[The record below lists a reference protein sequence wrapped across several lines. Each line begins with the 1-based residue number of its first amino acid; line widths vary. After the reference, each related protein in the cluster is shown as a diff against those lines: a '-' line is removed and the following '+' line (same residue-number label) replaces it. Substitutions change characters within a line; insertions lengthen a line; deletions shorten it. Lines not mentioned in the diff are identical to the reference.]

1 MIATFG
7 RIQAPDRFVP
17 ALLLLAVLTGLAL
30 VFLPESLLLTATVL
44 ALLALPCL
52 ISSRAALFPLLVL
65 APMRVLIETEVGPVL
80 PLDIGQI
87 LFLVWLL
94 AWNLHHIALRQRLPH
109 LSLPPVV
116 VPVLVFL
123 LVAGISLLNAVSVA
137 AWLREWLKWLSIVL
151 VIVIVG
157 NSMQVRAWRWPVRAL
172 LLAGA
177 VNATVG
183 LYQFFGGSGALH
195 FLVGGRFFRAFG
207 TFGQPNPLGGFMALL
222 LPLALCLLLAGL
234 RRWLRTRGKADL
246 LSLCVWTLPTSLLLA
261 GLVASWS
268 RGAWLAFLV
277 AMLVTLLALPRRFVH
292 GLQLAGGVLLL
303 TALLWSTGL
312 LPASLGERLASSTEG
327 YLGFEDM
334 RGADINPVNY
344 AVVERLAHWQAAL
357 NMASAHPWT
366 GVGLGNY
373 EHAYP
378 QHRLIDWTEALGHAH
393 NFWLNQLAET
403 GLTGMAAW
411 CFMWL
416 AIVLFTLRARQHPD
430 DEARLVVVGLLGAW
444 TSLAVHSL
452 FDNLFVNN
460 LFLHVGFLLGVLAVL
475 HRQACGFKSRPVIHI
490 GQ

>member
-1 MIATFG
+1 
-7 RIQAPDRFVP
+7 
-17 ALLLLAVLTGLAL
+17 
-30 VFLPESLLLTATVL
+30 
-44 ALLALPCL
+44 
-52 ISSRAALFPLLVL
+52 
-65 APMRVLIETEVGPVL
+65 MRVLIQTEVGPVL
-80 PLDIGQI
+80 PLDIGQV

-94 AWNLHHIALRQRLPH
+94 VWGLHHIALRQRLPR
-109 LSLPPVV
+109 LLLPPVV
-116 VPVLVFL
+116 VPLLVFL

-137 AWLREWLKWLSIVL
+137 AWLREWLKWMSIVL
-151 VIVIVG
+151 VILIVG

-234 RRWLRTRGKADL
+234 RRWLRTRCKADL
-246 LSLCVWTLPTSLLLA
+246 LSLCVRALPTALLLA

-303 TALLWSTGL
+303 TALLWSTGV

-327 YLGFEDM
+327 YLGFDDM
-334 RGADINPVNY
+334 RGADINPGNY

-357 NMASAHPWT
+357 NMASARPWT

-378 QHRLIDWTEALGHAH
+378 QHRLIDWPEALGHAH
-393 NFWLNQLAET
+393 NYWLNQLAET

-475 HRQACGFKSRPVIHI
+475 HRQACEFKSRPVIHI

>member
-1 MIATFG
+1 MIATHG
-7 RIQAPDRFVP
+7 RMHGPGRFVP
-17 ALLLLAVLTGLAL
+17 ALLTLAVLTGLAL
-30 VFLPESLLLTATVL
+30 VSLPESLLLTATVL
-44 ALLALPCL
+44 ALLLLPCL
-52 ISSRAALFPLLVL
+52 VSSRAALLPLLIL
-65 APMRVLIETEVGPVL
+65 APMHVLIQTEVGPVL
-80 PLDIGQI
+80 PLDIGQV
-87 LFLVWLL
+87 LFFVWLF
-94 AWNLHHIALRQRLPH
+94 AWSLHHVALRQRLPI
-109 LSLPPVV
+109 LTLPTVV
-116 VPVLVFL
+116 ILVLIFL
-123 LVAGISLLNAVSVA
+123 LVAGISLFNAVSVA
-137 AWLREWLKWLSIVL
+137 AWLREWLKWLSIAL
-151 VIVIVG
+151 VIFIVG

-222 LPLALCLLLAGL
+222 LPLALCLLLAEL
-234 RRWLRTRGKADL
+234 KRWLRTRRKASL
-246 LSLCVWTLPTSLLLA
+246 LSLCAWALPTALLLA

-292 GLQLAGGVLLL
+292 GLQLAGGVLIL
-303 TALLWSTGL
+303 TALLWSTGV

-334 RGADINPVNY
+334 RGANINPGNY

-373 EHAYP
+373 EHTYA
-378 QHRLIDWTEALGHAH
+378 QHRLIDWPEALGHAH
-393 NFWLNQLAET
+393 NYWLNQLAET
-403 GLTGMAAW
+403 GLTGLAAW

-475 HRQACGFKSRPVIHI
+475 HRQACEFKSMPVTLVR
-490 GQ
+490 Q

>member
-1 MIATFG
+1 MTAAHG
-7 RIQAPDRFVP
+7 RIHGPGQIVP
-17 ALLLLAVLTGLAL
+17 AMLILAVLTGLAL
-30 VFLPESLLLTATVL
+30 VLLPESLLLTGTVL
-44 ALLALPCL
+44 VLSALPCL
-52 ISSRAALFPLLVL
+52 VSSRAALFPLLIL
-65 APMRVLIETEVGPVL
+65 APMHVLIQTEAGQAL
-80 PLDIGQI
+80 PLELGQV
-87 LFLVWLL
+87 LFFAWFLVWS
-94 AWNLHHIALRQRLPH
+94 LHHVALRRRLPRLT
-109 LSLPPVV
+109 LSPVV
-116 VPVLVFL
+116 VPVLIFI
-123 LVAGISLLNAVSVA
+123 LVAGFSLINAVSVA
-137 AWLREWLKWLSIVL
+137 AWLREWLKWLSIALIIL
-151 VIVIVG
+151 VVG

-195 FLVGGRFFRAFG
+195 LLVGGRFFRAFG

-222 LPLALCLLLAGL
+222 LPLALCQILAGL
-234 RRWLRTRGKADL
+234 RRWFRTRRKADL
-246 LSLCVWTLPTSLLLA
+246 LSLCAWTLPTALILA
-261 GLVASWS
+261 GLIASWS
-268 RGAWLAFLV
+268 RGAWMAFLV

-292 GLQLAGGVLLL
+292 GLQLAGGVLVL
-303 TALLWSTGL
+303 ALVLWSTGL

-334 RGADINPVNY
+334 RGADINPENY

-357 NMASAHPWT
+357 NMASSHPWS

-378 QHRLIDWTEALGHAH
+378 QHRLIDWPEALGHAH

-403 GLTGMAAW
+403 GLTGLAAW
-411 CFMWL
+411 CLMWL
-416 AIVLFTLRARQHPD
+416 VIVMLTLRARQHPD

-475 HRQACGFKSRPVIHI
+475 HRQACEFRSTPLIRVR
-490 GQ
+490 Q

>member
-1 MIATFG
+1 MIAACG
-7 RIQAPDRFVP
+7 RIHEQGRFVP
-17 ALLLLAVLTGLAL
+17 ALLLLAILTGLAL
-30 VFLPESLLLTATVL
+30 VFLPAQVLFAAIVL
-44 ALLALPCL
+44 ALLLLPCL
-52 ISSRAALFPLLVL
+52 VSSRAALFPLLIL
-65 APMRVLIETEVGPVL
+65 APMHVLIQTEVGPVL

-87 LFLVWLL
+87 LFL
-94 AWNLHHIALRQRLPH
+94 AWFFAWSLHHVALRQRLPQ

-116 VPVLVFL
+116 IPVLIFL
-123 LVAGISLLNAVSVA
+123 LVAGNSLFNAVSVA
-137 AWLREWLKWLSIVL
+137 AWLREWLKWLAIAL
-151 VIVIVG
+151 VILIVG
-157 NSMQVRAWRWPVRAL
+157 NSMQVRAWRWPLRAL
-172 LLAGA
+172 VLAGA
-177 VNATVG
+177 VNATLG

-207 TFGQPNPLGGFMALL
+207 TFGQPNPLGGFLALL
-222 LPLALCLLLAGL
+222 LPLAMCLLLAGL
-234 RRWLRTRGKADL
+234 RRWLRTRRKADL
-246 LSLCVWTLPTSLLLA
+246 FSLCAWALPTTLLLA

-268 RGAWLAFLV
+268 RGAWLAFIV
-277 AMLVTLLALPRRFVH
+277 AMLVTLLALPRRLVH
-292 GLQLAGGVLLL
+292 GLLLAGGVFVL
-303 TALLWSTGL
+303 TALLWSTGV

-334 RGADINPVNY
+334 RGANINPGNY

-357 NMASAHPWT
+357 NMASAHPWS

-378 QHRLIDWTEALGHAH
+378 QHRLIDWPEALGHAH

-416 AIVLFTLRARQHPD
+416 AIVLYTWRARQHPD
-430 DEARLVVVGLLGAW
+430 DEARLAVVGLLGAW

-475 HRQACGFKSRPVIHI
+475 HRQACEFKSSPVI
-490 GQ
+490 QARR